1 MLRMYESDRALSL
14 YELVRT
20 MSSKSHLDHGV
31 IHGGNDEGDRFM
43 QDGGWSSRRLVG
55 LVGGLVARQWAQCTR
70 RGALKARRDASCI
83 DCGNLSG
90 GM

>member
-1 MLRMYESDRALSL
+1 M
-14 YELVRT
+14 VRI
-20 MSSKSHLDHGV
+20 SV

-70 RGALKARRDASCI
+70 RGALKARCDASCI
-83 DCGNLSG
+83 DRGNRYGSIG
-90 GM
+90 RDRIQGEMAERSKAPD